1 MLRKVQ
7 KIKCP
12 KCGHSFLAFDIEDNT
27 SVGSLV
33 IRCPK
38 CGKVVDLNWTGISGF
53 LRRLKDV
60 IENVKGKDGW
70 I

>member
-1 MLRKVQ
+1 MLRKVK

-12 KCGHSFLAFDIEDNT
+12 RCGHSFLALDIEDNA
-27 SVGSLV
+27 SVSSVV

-38 CGKVVDLNWTGISGF
+38 CGKVVDFEWTGISGF
-53 LRRLKDV
+53 LRRLKELF
-60 IENVKGKDGW
+60 ENVNRKDGW